1 MKIDLPQ
8 VEHTI
13 QVLVNTPEGD
23 CVKVLDSS
31 HRSFEIEL
39 PDNVHEEEVEVLA
52 VALNECG
59 LPVGEMQYLKEA
71 VAPEPED
78 EDEDDEDAPCEA
90 DEEVAQSPPDEV
102 ADKQVDEEKEELE
115 DMDIDDYG
123 ETK

>member
-39 PDNVHEEEVEVLA
+39 PDNVREEEVEVLA
-52 VALNECG
+52 VALDECG
-59 LPVGEMQYLKEA
+59 LAVGEMRYLKEA
-71 VAPEPED
+71 VTPEPED
-78 EDEDDEDAPCEA
+78 EDEDNEDDPDEA
-90 DEEVAQSPPDEV
+90 DEEADQSPPSEV
-102 ADKQVDEEKEELE
+102 ADEEADEEELE
-115 DMDIDDYG
+115 DMDVDDYG